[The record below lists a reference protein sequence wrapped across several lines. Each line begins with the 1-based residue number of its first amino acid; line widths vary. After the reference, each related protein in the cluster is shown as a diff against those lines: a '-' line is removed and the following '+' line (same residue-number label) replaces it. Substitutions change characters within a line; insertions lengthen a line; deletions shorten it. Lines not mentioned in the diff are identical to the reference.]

1 MSDIV
6 LEHGQRILSLDP
18 IGGEKGGFGW
28 KELRSMVVPLHLGLG
43 WLVRRGLVE

>member
-18 IGGEKGGFGW
+18 IGGEKGILYG
-28 KELRSMVVPLHLGLG
+28 KN
-43 WLVRRGLVE
+43 